1 MVEMREI
8 SEALMKG
15 DAEKVKNLTEKK
27 LSEGASPLDILNNAL
42 IAGMDEVGKK
52 FRTLEIFVPEVLVA
66 ARAMSFG
73 VEALKPAW
81 KGKEVKPLGTMVIG
95 TVKGDLHDIGK
106 NLVGMLMEGAGFQVI
121 DLGIDVASEKF
132 VEAVKSRKPNL
143 LGLSALLTTTMPGM
157 EEVIKTLETSGLRGK
172 VKVMIGGGSISEKV
186 QHYTGADAWGADA
199 QSAVSLC
206 NQWIKEAAR

>member
-52 FRTLEIFVPEVLVA
+52 FRIQEIYVPEVLVS
-66 ARAMSFG
+66 ARAMGFG

-81 KGKEVKPLGTMVIG
+81 KGKEVRPLGV
-95 TVKGDLHDIGK
+95 DY
-106 NLVGMLMEGAGFQVI
+106 N
-121 DLGIDVASEKF
+121 F
-132 VEAVKSRKPNL
+132 V
-143 LGLSALLTTTMPGM
+143 LT
-157 EEVIKTLETSGLRGK
+157 
-172 VKVMIGGGSISEKV
+172 
-186 QHYTGADAWGADA
+186 
-199 QSAVSLC
+199 
-206 NQWIKEAAR
+206 NF

>member
-15 DAEKVKNLTEKK
+15 NAEKVKNLTEKM

-42 IAGMDEVGKK
+42 IAGMSEVGKK
-52 FRTLEIFVPEVLVA
+52 FKKLEIFVPEVLVA

-81 KGKEVKPLGTMVIG
+81 KGEEVKPLGKVLIG

-106 NLVGMLMEGAGFQVI
+106 NLVVMMMEGAGFKVI
-121 DLGIDVASEKF
+121 DLGVNIRVEKF
-132 VEAVKSRKPNL
+132 IEAIKEEKPDIV
-143 LGLSALLTTTMPGM
+143 GMSALLTTTMG
-157 EEVIKTLETSGLRGK
+157 EFKKNIEALKSAGLRGE
-172 VKVMIGGGSISEKV
+172 VKVMLGGAPVSEK
-186 QHYTGADAWGADA
+186 YALDSGADAYGGDA
-199 QSAVSLC
+199 IEAVEKAKKLLG
-206 NQWIKEAAR
+206 KV